1 MSSDMRITDDEL
13 KERHQFWKRYDKIVN
28 RAKVASAL
36 GLSPNRVS
44 ELVGIGVL
52 QYVSRKP
59 LLFALDHCK
68 GCYHDYQWWLTVRKP
83 GENYVNPELRDDA
96 DFVE

>member
-1 MSSDMRITDDEL
+1 MRITDDEL
-13 KERHQFWKRYDKIVN
+13 KERHEFWKRFDKIVS

-44 ELVGIGVL
+44 ELVVLGVL

-59 LLFALDHCK
+59 LLFALEHSR
-68 GCYHDYQWWLTVRKP
+68 GCYQDYQWWLTVRKA
-83 GENYVNPELRDDA
+83 GQNYVNPEHREAA
-96 DFVE
+96 DFGE

>member
-13 KERHQFWKRYDKIVN
+13 RERHEFWKKYDKIVS
-28 RAKVASAL
+28 RAKVAAAL

-44 ELVGIGVL
+44 ELVGLGVL

-59 LLFALDHCK
+59 LLFALEHCR
-68 GCYHDYQWWLTVRKP
+68 GCYQDYQWWLTVRKP
-83 GENYVNPELRDDA
+83 GENYVNPELRDDG
-96 DFVE
+96 DFTE